1 MNRSNAAVVALVGIL
16 VFAAVAA
23 LRTLGLLQGL
33 ELSLYDGYVRR
44 AAVAPGPDSDVVIV
58 EATERDIREQG
69 HWPLS
74 DRTLTEVLRTLLD
87 AGPRVVGLD
96 VYRDLPVP
104 PGSSR
109 LAALFRDE
117 PRIIAVSKFGEPGG
131 EGIEGPPTLR
141 GSDRVGFNDMPVDP
155 DGTVRRGLLFQDDGS
170 GSVEYA
176 FALRVAL
183 RALVLD
189 GVAPAPDPERPE
201 WLRLGPTTIRPLGA
215 HDGGY
220 SGIDDAGYQ
229 YLVDFTSAAA
239 GLQTIALGPLL
250 RGEVDTDLLRDKIV
264 LVGTNAKSLPDF
276 KRVPFRATVDSGGV
290 PGVQLHGHM
299 VRQLLGYGRG
309 ESRPMRVLPDWQE
322 AALVALLAALGCA
335 VGFGPRRGGAIF
347 GVSAE
352 VLLVLL
358 GVVALWF
365 AGFAAHRA
373 GWWIPMA
380 APGLAW
386 LASAGVVT
394 AWTSR
399 SERAQR
405 ATLMQLFSRHVS
417 SAIAD
422 EIWSRRDEFFAG
434 GRLRSR
440 RMTVTA
446 LFLDMKGYTS
456 SAEKLEPQ
464 VLMDWVNEFLA
475 VMAAQVDRFGGVV
488 EDYFGDGLK
497 ATFGIPFAR
506 ESESEIVA
514 DARGAVDCA
523 LAMMQALEELDARYR
538 ERNLPT
544 VAMRIGIH
552 TGQVLA
558 GSLGEASH
566 LKYSVVGDVV
576 ITAQRLEGLESVEH
590 DFESSPCR
598 ILVSE
603 RTRDY
608 LDESYECESL
618 GFFTLK
624 GKGEGVAIH
633 RVLDGIDSGA
643 VRQLSSGGLSPR
655 PASRRS

>member
-1 MNRSNAAVVALVGIL
+1 MNRSNAAVAALAGIL
-16 VFAAVAA
+16 VFAAVVA

-33 ELSLYDGYVRR
+33 ELILYDGYVRR
-44 AAVAPGPDSDVVIV
+44 AAVAPGPSSDVVIV
-58 EATERDIREQG
+58 EVTERDIREQG

-74 DRTLTEVLRTLLD
+74 DRTLAETLRTLLD
-87 AGPRVVGLD
+87 AGPRVVGVD

-104 PGSSR
+104 PGSHR
-109 LAALFRDE
+109 LTTLFRDE
-117 PRIIAVSKFGEPGG
+117 PRIIAVSKFGEPGE

-155 DGTVRRGLLFQDDGS
+155 DGTVRRGLLFQDDGN

-189 GVAPAPDPERPE
+189 GVTPAPDPERPE

-229 YLVDFTSAAA
+229 YLVDFSSAAA

-250 RGEVDTDLLRDKIV
+250 RGEVDADLVRDKVV
-264 LVGTNAKSLPDF
+264 LLGVSAYSLPDF
-276 KRVPFRATVDSGGV
+276 HRVPFRRDVDPGL
-290 PGVQLHGHM
+290 PGVQVHGHM

-322 AALVALLAALGCA
+322 AVLVALLAALGCV
-335 VGFGPRRGGAIF
+335 VGLGTRRGGAVF

-352 VLLVLL
+352 ILLVLL

-386 LASAGVVT
+386 LASAGAVT

-440 RMTVTA
+440 RMTVTV

-456 SAEKLEPQ
+456 RAEKLEPQ

-475 VMAAQVDRFGGVV
+475 VMAARVDRFGGVV

-497 ATFGIPFAR
+497 ASFGIPFAR

-514 DARGAVDCA
+514 DARRAVDCA
-523 LAMMQALEELDARYR
+523 LAMKQALAELDARYR
-538 ERNLPT
+538 ARNLPT

-590 DFESSPCR
+590 DFERSPCR

-608 LDESYECESL
+608 LDESYACEPL
-618 GFFTLK
+618 GFFALK

-633 RVLDGIDSGA
+633 RVSDRIDSDGS
-643 VRQLSSGGLSPR
+643 RQASSGSVFPR